1 MILSKDYVYGPYQ
14 FRFEKD
20 GNGYQ
25 LYYSYNSNL
34 SETKKREEKLNVEQ
48 KNLRH
53 VKTKLDRIIRTK
65 KPKSLDDLRREL
77 GDSENKEEID
87 ELIDS
92 EGNLNSSKIPPLN
105 FRLTPRKT
113 IDQTVAAATMP
124 NNPITRGYRKYYGEG
139 KVTKNKPSI
148 SEVDYSDAFGYEET
162 KDMNGEDTYRFLVKN
177 MDMEPEEAV
186 DRTKQFG
193 KDPSGKKTKNT
204 DPRIRQRKGFIDRL
218 TLSEIE
224 KQKMTRLVDE
234 ILLNKKSR
242 ESELSEKEKKTPT
255 IIKKNV
261 EVLKKM
267 AEKQGITTN
276 ELIRLI
282 KNE

>member
-48 KNLRH
+48 KNLRY
-53 VKTKLDRIIRTK
+53 VKSKLDRIIRTK
-65 KPKSLDDLRREL
+65 KPKSLDDLRKEL

-124 NNPITRGYRKYYGEG
+124 NNPVTRGYRKYYGEG

-267 AEKQGITTN
+267 AEKQGISTN

>member
-48 KNLRH
+48 KNLRY
-53 VKTKLDRIIRTK
+53 VKSKLDRIIRTK
-65 KPKSLDDLRREL
+65 KPKSLDDLRKEL

-267 AEKQGITTN
+267 AEKQGISTN

>member
-48 KNLRH
+48 KNLRY